1 MLPTKEDTKT
11 EFKQS
16 FTDDVIV
23 ALTAFAN
30 TKGGNVYVGMCDDK
44 NFLPE

>member
-1 MLPTKEDTKT
+1 MLPTKEDIRT

-23 ALTAFAN
+23 SLVAFVNA
-30 TKGGNVYVGMCDDK
+30 KGGDVYVGMCDDGTVCG
-44 NFLPE
+44 